1 MFRRLGATF
10 VFVVHIFL
18 PVLPTYMPSSMS
30 SSSSDFTGP
39 SFLLEPPG
47 KFEFSNTTGA
57 WIDCTAAGHPAPH
70 IRWLMADGTPVP
82 DVPSLRQ
89 DMSNGTLALLPF
101 PPAMY
106 RQDVHSSV
114 YRCLATNDVGT
125 IVSRDVHVRAVVAQ
139 DYSLEVRVVNGGSA
153 KGCTA
158 VLECV
163 TPTFMKD
170 LVKVVSWLQEPG
182 FYIYPSLQGDGKYH
196 AMHTGELLVHNLES
210 SDQFSSYTCQMMHTL
225 TRKLTT
231 STPANIAVHEAAGNE
246 MVEIVAHK
254 SSVRVAQDEGAVLTC
269 ITTGCPHPHFRWY
282 HVLDENEPTLLETG
296 SGTRVLGQVLS
307 IEAVRPEDA
316 GTYRC
321 SANNDAGQTSADT
334 RLDVVVPLQVQ
345 IIPATST
352 VSLNGQTELR
362 CMTSSSNDGPHSIT
376 WYKDGRVMAGRAQ
389 REVLRLVSV
398 SRADCGTYQCLVR
411 RGDGETAQ
419 SAATVRLGD
428 APPIMEYTFIE
439 QTLQPGPTVSLKC
452 SASGNPTPSMA
463 WSLDGFKLPDHPRYL
478 IGQYVTL
485 HGDIVSH
492 LNISQVLVED
502 GGEYTCTANNRAG
515 TTSHSAR
522 LNIYGDPY
530 VRPMN
535 KITAVAG
542 ENMKIKCP
550 VAGYPIN
557 EIRWEKDGKE
567 LPEDLRQK
575 TDLQLG
581 VLSVMSVQK
590 GVDSGSYTCIANN
603 KHGHSAKMTTS
614 VDVIVPP
621 VIEPFNFPADGLVEG
636 TRTRVVCGVSHGDP
650 PLSIAWLKDGAP
662 VPLQDG
668 GGEDPSAAV
677 ATAAVAATFGNGVG
691 SSGDGSVVVTTLD
704 PYSSLLSIPRLTRHH
719 TGRYTCQAQNP
730 AAQVRYTAALLVKV
744 PPKWTIEPTDVDIER
759 NRQLIIDC
767 QADGVPKP
775 TVIWKKAT
783 GSKSGDYEELKEKIH
798 TKVLSNHSLLLQNVK
813 EDKQGYYLCQA
824 SNGIGNA
831 IGKVIQVNVKS
842 SPLFSS
848 TSRTVSTKEGD
859 TATLQCNVT
868 GDQPI
873 EVKWFKNGKTD
884 TMSSSKFRLTERQQ
898 TFGEKVIASL
908 QINNVQ
914 VDDGGSYVCQASN
927 VYGKDQ
933 QLVQLYVQEPPN
945 RPNDL
950 RVITVTSTTINVQ
963 WEHNG
968 DQTSKYIVQHK
979 KADGWWDP
987 TEVDSNV
994 HTALVGG
1001 LQPAT
1006 KYLLRV
1012 IAAGDAGWSSPSDDL
1027 VAITNPERPS
1037 GPPARIEVRS
1047 LSSTQ
1052 LLVTWSPPQKE
1063 HRNGVVLGYNVGF
1076 VEANSMD
1083 NMAHNMTTVYGDG
1096 EDGGEFILADL
1107 IKFKRYSIVVQAFNE
1122 VGNGP
1127 LSEPTT
1133 AQTMEDVPSSYPL
1146 DVHCSSLGSQTLQM
1160 SWKHP
1165 EMQHWNGVIQ
1175 GYVVTYDS
1183 IDRDDDIE
1191 IGNRRTPSL
1200 TIVLTGLHK
1209 YTNYT
1214 LKVAAYTRIGTG
1226 ENSKPIM
1233 CCTDQDAPGPPE
1245 DIKIAVASAQSLTV
1259 AWSPP
1264 KYSNGVLLRYNL
1276 YTRVMKG
1283 EEELNHMK
1291 RTLPSHHLT
1300 YEAKSLQPHLEYQY
1314 WVTASTKIGEGQ
1326 SSKITTQI
1334 LSTTRIPAKIVS
1346 FGGLIERPWRT
1357 SIKLPCTAV
1366 GQPTIKRQWLK
1377 SYRAIQS
1384 WDGNLEVMEN
1394 GDMTIASLQR
1404 SNSDN
1409 YTCHVENIHGADAII
1424 YQIIVQVPPEPPV
1437 LYTARATSSTLVFHW
1452 RLSSNGDAPITGYT
1466 MTYHLHP
1473 RGPYR
1478 QVSIPRHTT
1487 SHYLNDLA
1495 CGQTYQAH
1503 IVANNKVGSSKP
1515 SVVVTAK
1522 TKGGKPGVPKK
1533 LLFLKPNSTYLR
1545 LNLEAWPDN
1554 DCPIDR
1560 FVIRHRPMLQPH
1572 WTTTADNLRN
1582 QRKFTITGLMPAT
1595 EYQLQVEGH
1604 NAAGS
1609 TLTEYYFFTLTE
1621 DGEEPPPE
1629 LVEKSQISRPFY
1641 YMDMKMAIPVLG
1653 TFVAVLVVVCT
1664 AFVCLKRKRDNVP
1677 AQGAGD
1683 TRDRRSAENQKYY
1696 ATIHKVGLTNSEKI
1710 PETSA
1715 DISPYATFP
1724 VDDSQRGSM
1733 PMLHNLT
1740 LRQHSVHENYAPPS
1754 HPPKMFKNRHD
1765 RSAQDLYEKHS
1776 AHNIDDSDSDV
1787 EQNMTSSRIESSN
1800 HPNKT
1805 KLTSFIYS
1813 RAQSSTSSDL
1823 SPPPTEQKSLPR
1835 RTQTR
1840 WFPTNRSKRSSSM
1853 ANTSLFPTTS
1863 ARRAETDSNSD
1874 TLKKLNL
1881 GKSTLWSRPV
1891 SNNNPQKHSDYSIAV

>member
-1 MFRRLGATF
+1 MFRRRAATF
-10 VFVVHIFL
+10 VLLVAHIF
-18 PVLPTYMPSSMS
+18 PSALLSYAPM
-30 SSSSDFTGP
+30 SSDFTGP

-47 KFEFSNTTGA
+47 KYEFSNTTGA
-57 WIDCTAAGHPAPH
+57 WIDCTAAGNPAPH
-70 IRWLMADGTPVP
+70 IRWLTADGTPVS

-101 PPAMY
+101 TPAMY
-106 RQDVHSSV
+106 RQDVHSAV
-114 YRCLATNDVGT
+114 YRCLATNDVGA

-139 DYSLEVRVVNGGSA
+139 DFNLEVRVVNGGSA

-225 TRKLTT
+225 TRKVTT
-231 STPANIAVHEAAGNE
+231 SSPANIVVHEAAGNE

-254 SSVRVAQDEGAVLTC
+254 NSVRVAQDEGAVLTC
-269 ITTGCPHPHFRWY
+269 ITIGCPHPHFRWY
-282 HVLDENEPTLLETG
+282 HVLDDNEPTLLETG

-307 IEAVRPEDA
+307 IEAVRPEDS

-321 SANNDAGQTSADT
+321 SASNDAGQTSADIK
-334 RLDVVVPLQVQ
+334 LDVVVPLRVQ
-345 IIPATST
+345 INPTSAT

-362 CMTSSSNDGPHSIT
+362 CMTSSSSDGPHSIT

-389 REVLRLVSV
+389 RDVLRLVSV
-398 SRADCGTYQCLVR
+398 SRSDCGIYQCLVR

-492 LNISQVLVED
+492 LNISQVSVED

-515 TTSHSAR
+515 TSSHSAR

-542 ENMKIKCP
+542 ENMRIKCP

-581 VLSVMSVQK
+581 VLTVMSVQK
-590 GVDSGSYTCIANN
+590 GVDSGSYTCVANN
-603 KHGHSAKMTTS
+603 KHGHSAKRTTT

-621 VIEPFNFPADGLVEG
+621 VIEPFNFPGDGLVEG

-662 VPLQDG
+662 VLLQDEGEDLSAAATADNGVSG
-668 GGEDPSAAV
+668 GG
-677 ATAAVAATFGNGVG
+677 
-691 SSGDGSVVVTTLD
+691 DGAVVVTTLD

-744 PPKWTIEPTDVDIER
+744 PPKWTIEPADVDIER

-775 TVIWKKAT
+775 TIVWKKAT

-848 TSRTVSTKEGD
+848 MTRTVSTKEGD

-868 GDQPI
+868 GDHPI
-873 EVKWFKNGKTD
+873 EVKWFKNGKSD
-884 TMSSSKFRLTERQQ
+884 TMTTNKFRLTERQQ

-927 VYGKDQ
+927 VYGRDQ
-933 QLVQLYVQEPPN
+933 QLVQLHVQEPPN

-950 RVITVTSTTINVQ
+950 RVIAVTSTSINVQ
-963 WEHNG
+963 WDHNG

-979 KADGWWDP
+979 KSDGWWDP
-987 TEVDSNV
+987 TEVIGNV
-994 HTALVGG
+994 RMALVTG

-1006 KYLLRV
+1006 RYLLRV
-1012 IAAGDAGWSSPSDDL
+1012 IAAGDAGWSAPSEDL
-1027 VAITNPERPS
+1027 TAITNPERPS
-1037 GPPARIEVRS
+1037 GPPTRVEVRS

-1052 LLVTWSPPQKE
+1052 LLVTWSPPQKD
-1063 HRNGVVLGYNVGF
+1063 HRNGMVLGYNVGIE
-1076 VEANSMD
+1076 EASMEL
-1083 NMAHNMTTVYGDG
+1083 MAPNMTTVYGDG
-1096 EDGGEFILADL
+1096 EDGGELILADL
-1107 IKFKRYSIVVQAFNE
+1107 IKFKRYSVVVQAFNE

-1133 AQTMEDVPSSYPL
+1133 AQTMEDVPSSHPL
-1146 DVHCSSLGSQTLQM
+1146 DVHCLPLGSQTLQM

-1165 EMQHWNGVIQ
+1165 EPQHWNGVIQ

-1191 IGNRRTPSL
+1191 IGSRRTSSL

-1226 ENSKPIM
+1226 ENSESIT

-1245 DIKIAVASAQSLTV
+1245 DIKTAVSSAQSFTV

-1276 YTRVMKG
+1276 YTRVMNG

-1300 YEAKSLQPHLEYQY
+1300 YEAKGLQPHLEYQF

-1326 SSKITTQI
+1326 SSKVATQI
-1334 LSTTRIPAKIVS
+1334 LSSSRTVPAKIVS

-1357 SIKLPCTAV
+1357 YLRLPCVAV
-1366 GQPTIKRQWLK
+1366 GQPAVQKQWLK
-1377 SYRAIQS
+1377 SFRAIQS
-1384 WDGNLEVMEN
+1384 WDGNAQVTKN
-1394 GDMTIASLQR
+1394 GDMTITSLHR
-1404 SNSDN
+1404 SHSDN
-1409 YTCHVENIHGADAII
+1409 YTCHVENIHGADSII
-1424 YQIIVQVPPEPPV
+1424 YRIIVQVPPEPPI
-1437 LYTARATSSTLVFHW
+1437 LYTARATSSSLVFHW

-1466 MTYHLHP
+1466 MTYHVHP
-1473 RGPYR
+1473 RGPYK
-1478 QVSIPRHTT
+1478 QVTIPRHTT
-1487 SHYLNDLA
+1487 SYYLNGLT

-1503 IVANNKVGSSKP
+1503 IIANNKIGSSTP
-1515 SVVVTAK
+1515 SAAVTAR
-1522 TKGGKPGVPKK
+1522 TKGNKPGVPKK
-1533 LLFLKPNSTYLR
+1533 SLFMRPNSTYLR

-1554 DCPIDR
+1554 DCPITK

-1572 WTTTADNLRN
+1572 WTTSADNLRN
-1582 QRKFTITGLMPAT
+1582 QRKFTIIGLMPAT
-1595 EYQLQVEGH
+1595 EYQVQVEGH

-1609 TLTEYYFFTLTE
+1609 TLADYYFFTLTE
-1621 DGEEPPPE
+1621 NGEEPPPE
-1629 LVEKSQISRPFY
+1629 LVETSRISQPFY
-1641 YMDMKMAIPVLG
+1641 YMDMKTAIPVLG
-1653 TFVAVLVVVCT
+1653 TCVVVLVVVCT
-1664 AFVCLKRKRDNVP
+1664 AFVCLKRKRESVP
-1677 AQGAGD
+1677 QNTRD
-1683 TRDRRSAENQKYY
+1683 THDRRSTENQKYY
-1696 ATIHKVGLTNSEKI
+1696 ATIHKVGLTSSEKI

-1724 VDDSQRGSM
+1724 IDETQHGSM

-1740 LRQHSVHENYAPPS
+1740 LRQQSIHENYASSS
-1754 HPPKMFKNRHD
+1754 HPSKMFKNRHD
-1765 RSAQDLYEKHS
+1765 RSSQDLYEKHS
-1776 AHNIDDSDSDV
+1776 THMDDSDSDV
-1787 EQNMTSSRIESSN
+1787 EQMTS
-1800 HPNKT
+1800 
-1805 KLTSFIYS
+1805 SFIYS

-1823 SPPPTEQKSLPR
+1823 SPPPNDQKSLPR

-1853 ANTSLFPTTS
+1853 ADTSLFPTANT
-1863 ARRAETDSNSD
+1863 RRAEIDNCNSD

-1881 GKSTLWSRPV
+1881 GKSTLWSKPV

>member
-18 PVLPTYMPSSMS
+18 PVLPTFMPTSM

-70 IRWLMADGTPVP
+70 IRWLTADGTPVQ
-82 DVPSLRQ
+82 DIPSLRQ

-101 PPAMY
+101 SPAMY

-163 TPTFMKD
+163 APMFMKD

-307 IEAVRPEDA
+307 IEAIRPEDA

-334 RLDVVVPLQVQ
+334 RLDVVIPLQVQ
-345 IIPATST
+345 ISPAMST
-352 VSLNGQTELR
+352 VSLNGQIELR

-389 REVLRLVSV
+389 RDVLRLVSV
-398 SRADCGTYQCLVR
+398 SRGDCGTYQCLVR

-485 HGDIVSH
+485 HGNIVSH

-621 VIEPFNFPADGLVEG
+621 
-636 TRTRVVCGVSHGDP
+636 
-650 PLSIAWLKDGAP
+650 
-662 VPLQDG
+662 
-668 GGEDPSAAV
+668 
-677 ATAAVAATFGNGVG
+677 
-691 SSGDGSVVVTTLD
+691 
-704 PYSSLLSIPRLTRHH
+704 
-719 TGRYTCQAQNP
+719 
-730 AAQVRYTAALLVKV
+730 
-744 PPKWTIEPTDVDIER
+744 KWTIEPTDVDIER

-831 IGKVIQVNVKS
+831 IGKVIQINVKS

-868 GDQPI
+868 GDHPI

-884 TMSSSKFRLTERQQ
+884 TMTSSKFRLIERQQ

-927 VYGKDQ
+927 VYGRDQ
-933 QLVQLYVQEPPN
+933 QLVQLYVKEPPD

-968 DQTSKYIVQHK
+968 DQTSKYIIQHK

-987 TEVDSNV
+987 TEVDGNV
-994 HTALVGG
+994 HTALVSG

-1006 KYLLRV
+1006 KYFLRV
-1012 IAAGDAGWSSPSDDL
+1012 IATGDAGWSSPSDDL

-1063 HRNGVVLGYNVGF
+1063 HRNGIVLGYNIGF
-1076 VEANSMD
+1076 VEANM
-1083 NMAHNMTTVYGDG
+1083 NTMAHNMTTVYGDG
-1096 EDGGEFILADL
+1096 EDGGELILADL

-1122 VGNGP
+1122 IGNGP
-1127 LSEPTT
+1127 LSEPAT

-1146 DVHCSSLGSQTLQM
+1146 DVRCSSLGSQTLQM

-1165 EMQHWNGVIQ
+1165 EIQHWNGVIQ

-1214 LKVAAYTRIGTG
+1214 LKVAAYTRIGIG

-1245 DIKIAVASAQSLTV
+1245 DIKIAIASTQSLTV

-1300 YEAKSLQPHLEYQY
+1300 YETKGLQPHLEYQY

-1334 LSTTRIPAKIVS
+1334 LSTTRIVPAKIVS

-1357 SIKLPCTAV
+1357 FIKLPCTAV
-1366 GQPTIKRQWLK
+1366 GQPTVKKQWLK

-1384 WDGNLEVMEN
+1384 WDGNLQVTEN

-1409 YTCHVENIHGADAII
+1409 YTCHVENIHGADAIV
-1424 YQIIVQVPPEPPV
+1424 YQIIVQVPPEPPI

-1487 SHYLNDLA
+1487 SYYLNDLA

-1515 SVVVTAK
+1515 SVVVTTK
-1522 TKGGKPGVPKK
+1522 TKGGKPGIPKK
-1533 LLFLKPNSTYLR
+1533 SLFLKPNSTYLR
-1545 LNLEAWPDN
+1545 LNLGAWPDN
-1554 DCPIDR
+1554 DCPIDK

-1572 WTTTADNLRN
+1572 WITTADNLRN

-1609 TLTEYYFFTLTE
+1609 TLADYYFFTLTE

-1629 LVEKSQISRPFY
+1629 LVEKSQISLPFY

-1653 TFVAVLVVVCT
+1653 TFVAILAVVCT
-1664 AFVCLKRKRDNVP
+1664 AFVCLKRKRNSVP
-1677 AQGAGD
+1677 AQGVGD
-1683 TRDRRSAENQKYY
+1683 TRDRRNAENQKYY

-1724 VDDSQRGSM
+1724 VDEAQRGSM

-1800 HPNKT
+1800 HLNKT

-1823 SPPPTEQKSLPR
+1823 SPPPTEQQSLPR

-1853 ANTSLFPTTS
+1853 ANTSLFPTNS
-1863 ARRAETDSNSD
+1863 ARRAETDCNNSD